1 MAKSLDQIWQE
12 IQQQRVVEQQARM
25 IQERALIEQREAAR
39 QDYLRQR
46 NMYAMSSGSNNNNT
60 VNGFVDT
67 DYVED
72 YFE

>member
-12 IQQQRVVEQQARM
+12 IQQQRAVEQQARM
-25 IQERALIEQREAAR
+25 VQERALIEQREAAR
-39 QDYLRQR
+39 QSYLRQR
-46 NMYAMSSGSNNNNT
+46 NMYMSSGSNNNTLNE
-60 VNGFVDT
+60 FVDT